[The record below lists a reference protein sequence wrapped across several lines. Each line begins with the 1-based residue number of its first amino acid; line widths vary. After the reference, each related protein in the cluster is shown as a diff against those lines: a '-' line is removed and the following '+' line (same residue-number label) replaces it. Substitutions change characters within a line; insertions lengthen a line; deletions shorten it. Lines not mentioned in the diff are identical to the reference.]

1 MFSASALTCSSIP
14 SSFLNFPKFL
24 YRFFTGGW
32 GMRRFMK
39 CFLTKVPIPLGLLI
53 NYFAAAFLAASSSSC
68 SLVSSSDY
76 TYSFVAISSCD
87 LSLSAVLGADSS
99 S

>member
-1 MFSASALTCSSIP
+1 
-14 SSFLNFPKFL
+14 
-24 YRFFTGGW
+24 
-32 GMRRFMK
+32 MK
-39 CFLTKVPIPLGLLI
+39 CFLTKVSIPLGLLA
-53 NYFAAAFLAASSSSC
+53 NDFAAAAFLAASSSC